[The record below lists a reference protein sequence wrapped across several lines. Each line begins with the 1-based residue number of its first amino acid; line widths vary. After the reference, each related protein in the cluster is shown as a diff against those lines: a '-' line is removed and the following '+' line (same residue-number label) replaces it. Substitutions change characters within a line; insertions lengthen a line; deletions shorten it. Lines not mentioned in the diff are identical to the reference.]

1 MSQLFIILIV
11 VSVVFYLFQKVK
23 AFRATSPGLKRWT
36 QTKANISLGTALASV
51 GLLLLFTNRGLVDI
65 IIGSIFTLLG
75 AANIL
80 LGMRAYKLYKPYAAE
95 EVEKERNQRE
105 PS

>member
-11 VSVVFYLFQKVK
+11 RFCCFLSFSKSKSVPRHFSRPETL
-23 AFRATSPGLKRWT
+23 A

-80 LGMRAYKLYKPYAAE
+80 LGMRAYKLYKT
-95 EVEKERNQRE
+95 VCR
-105 PS
+105 